1 MGLVRVQNCY
11 IDAASAQVFAPGL
24 FGGVSFRGLKKLK
37 GGQNTVKRKSE
48 RESSKKNLE
57 ESESFSVS
65 KFSPATGVTVHSEP
79 LPFSDLAETGSRQ
92 IIHISIRVLG

>member
-1 MGLVRVQNCY
+1 MIQSNSAHCAKRGLVRVPNSY

-24 FGGVSFRGLKKLK
+24 FGGFSFRGLKKLK
-37 GGQNTVKRKSE
+37 GGQNTVKRNSK

-65 KFSPATGVTVHSEP
+65 KFSPATGVSPVCVA
-79 LPFSDLAETGSRQ
+79 LFC
-92 IIHISIRVLG
+92 